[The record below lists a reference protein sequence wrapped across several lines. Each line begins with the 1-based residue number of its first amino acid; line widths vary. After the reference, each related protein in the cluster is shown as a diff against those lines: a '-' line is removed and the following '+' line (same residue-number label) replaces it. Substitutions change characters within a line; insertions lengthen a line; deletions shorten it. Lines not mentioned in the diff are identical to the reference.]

1 MKHPVYCPLLLVL
14 SLCPL
19 HAAPS
24 LVTLDSG
31 EQLIGEVLSQ
41 SDDEALVIQSGLL
54 GQLKVPRSRVLS
66 ITVQSEAQAA
76 PAIGSFVPPPVK
88 PEAIPASQP
97 ASPKVAEAIAEEKQ
111 IIETLREFKAP
122 DSWSG
127 NLRLGINIS
136 DGDRKWTETYTR
148 GKLEIKP
155 KKSPSFYRFTGSY
168 TYRETERSD
177 GSKFKS
183 TDKYDA
189 EFIYRRTFLGKWF
202 IQNAM
207 GGRVD
212 QVKGI
217 DHELQETVGVGYRY
231 KPSGKFELLVGGG
244 GGIEDYETEFD
255 DTREEVN
262 PIVNVFQ
269 EATWRP
275 LQRASFVQKFNYYW
289 NPEDTGQFNYVL
301 TAAIRV
307 RLTDLL
313 GLEFS
318 YNKNFDNDI
327 DNGRSKDDTQ
337 WRNAL
342 VVYF

>member
-1 MKHPVYCPLLLVL
+1 M
-14 SLCPL
+14 
-19 HAAPS
+19 
-24 LVTLDSG
+24 
-31 EQLIGEVLSQ
+31 
-41 SDDEALVIQSGLL
+41 
-54 GQLKVPRSRVLS
+54 
-66 ITVQSEAQAA
+66 
-76 PAIGSFVPPPVK
+76 
-88 PEAIPASQP
+88 
-97 ASPKVAEAIAEEKQ
+97 
-111 IIETLREFKAP
+111 
-122 DSWSG
+122 
-127 NLRLGINIS
+127 
-136 DGDRKWTETYTR
+136 
-148 GKLEIKP
+148 
-155 KKSPSFYRFTGSY
+155 
-168 TYRETERSD
+168 
-177 GSKFKS
+177 
-183 TDKYDA
+183 
-189 EFIYRRTFLGKWF
+189 
-202 IQNAM
+202 
-207 GGRVD
+207 
-212 QVKGI
+212 
-217 DHELQETVGVGYRY
+217 QETVGVGYRY